1 MTRRN
6 GQLVYGLGLV
16 AFALFVFGLFASFWI
31 GDGQLFYILYL
42 VVLLG
47 GTALLLLIALAAFV
61 VGLFWIYLG
70 LTRRG
75 R

>member
-6 GQLVYGLGLV
+6 GQLVYGCGLV
-16 AFALFVFGLFASFWI
+16 AFAMFVFGLFVSFWL

-70 LTRRG
+70 ITRRG